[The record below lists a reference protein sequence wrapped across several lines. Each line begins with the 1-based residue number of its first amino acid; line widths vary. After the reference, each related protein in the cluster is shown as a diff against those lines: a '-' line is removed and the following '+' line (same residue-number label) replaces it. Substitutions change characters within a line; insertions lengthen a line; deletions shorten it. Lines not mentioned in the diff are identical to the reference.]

1 MTTLKVTSGETTG
14 DTLQLE
20 GPIVIGREAADLTVP
35 DPEVSRR
42 HLQVRPVAGGV
53 EVEDFGSLNGTFVDG
68 ERLEGTVTLAS
79 SATLRVGTTEIALE
93 LPVADPDATRLRPAL
108 PDPDVTRARPIADPD
123 ATAVR
128 PREGVPPGAA
138 QQEPAAPPATA
149 GEPPQQAPPPPTE
162 EPEQE
167 AAPPEPEKP
176 PRNVLPL
183 VFIGTAI
190 VVVIVVFVVVVL
202 VA

>member
-14 DTLQLE
+14 DTRQLE

-42 HLQVRPVAGGV
+42 HVQVRPVAGGV

-68 ERLEGTVTLAS
+68 ERVEGTVTLAA

-93 LPVADPDATRLRPAL
+93 LPVADPNATRLRPAM
-108 PDPDVTRARPIADPD
+108 PEPDVTRARPIADPD
-123 ATAVR
+123 VTAVR
-128 PREGVPPGAA
+128 PRAAPPGAG
-138 QQEPAAPPATA
+138 QPEPAAPPATA
-149 GEPPQQAPPPPTE
+149 EEPP
-162 EPEQE
+162 QE
-167 AAPPEPEKP
+167 AAPPAPEEPPQEAAPPAPEKP

-190 VVVIVVFVVVVL
+190 VVVIVVFIVVVL